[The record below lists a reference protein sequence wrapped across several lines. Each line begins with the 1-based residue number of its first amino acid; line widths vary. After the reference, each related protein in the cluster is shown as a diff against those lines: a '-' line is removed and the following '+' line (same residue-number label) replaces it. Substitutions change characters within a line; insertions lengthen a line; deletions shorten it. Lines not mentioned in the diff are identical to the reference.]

1 MSVFSTVTSLVSNKD
16 KRNMV
21 DIPLREEIQLC
32 SDIIINLSPPVT
44 PGELFR
50 ETIQRHLLNSTISC
64 LHCESLKCPVMLY
77 LHIPNTTSPA
87 ARYSVLCSSFVHDN
101 NLNHNFG
108 DGRQFSTALQM
119 FFLP

>member
-1 MSVFSTVTSLVSNKD
+1 MSVFSTVTDLVSNKD
-16 KRNMV
+16 KRNLV
-21 DIPLREEIQLC
+21 DIPLREEIQHY
-32 SDIIINLSPPVT
+32 SDIIINLSSLVT

-50 ETIQRHLLNSTISC
+50 ETTQRHLLNRTKSC

-87 ARYSVLCSSFVHDN
+87 ARYSVLCPPFVHCN
-101 NLNHNFG
+101 IRNHNFG
-108 DGRQFSTALQM
+108 DHFRKALQM